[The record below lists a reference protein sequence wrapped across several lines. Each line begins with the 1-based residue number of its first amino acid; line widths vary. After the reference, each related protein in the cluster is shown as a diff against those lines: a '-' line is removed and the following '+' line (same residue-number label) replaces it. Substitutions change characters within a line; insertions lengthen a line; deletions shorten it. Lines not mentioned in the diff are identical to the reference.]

1 MGHYILIHVHIAF
14 VSEGRENGKGRN
26 KEGRKEGRR
35 REGGREGGREEGGR
49 EEERRMRARE
59 VERKGGNIITQV
71 YNLQSTITLSKG
83 QTPSM

>member
-1 MGHYILIHVHIAF
+1 MKKVGIK
-14 VSEGRENGKGRN
+14 KG
-26 KEGRKEGRR
+26 GRR
-35 REGGREGGREEGGR
+35 REGGREEGGR

>member
-1 MGHYILIHVHIAF
+1 MEKVGIKKGER
-14 VSEGRENGKGRN
+14 EGG
-26 KEGRKEGRR
+26 
-35 REGGREGGREEGGR
+35 GGREGGREEGGK